1 MGGSEVMTKILFATV
16 CVCLGAFQEPA
27 EPSGPSGAAETKR
40 LPPRPEM
47 SAEQR
52 AERIRLLRA
61 TYDATP
67 PEKWPAPVVDPGVA
81 WKELGLPSPAI
92 DPPANPST
100 PEKVELGKALFFDPR
115 LSGTGQMAC
124 ASCHDP
130 ELGWTDGRSTS
141 FGHSR
146 EVLKRNAPG
155 IMGAAASPSLFW
167 DGRSD
172 SLEKQAL
179 AVLANPSEMRSS
191 PETIVSRLKEN
202 GDYRKAFEAA
212 FPGKSIEIERVS
224 EAIAAFE
231 RSVKPGRSRF
241 DAYLKGNTKA
251 MSDEAVSG
259 LDLFRRDAR
268 CMNCH
273 HGPDF
278 TDFGFHNLG
287 LSYYGRTL
295 EDLGRYRITSK
306 AEDVGRFRTP
316 SLRNLGNTAPYMHNG
331 LFELDGVLNMYN
343 AGMATLKRKP
353 EQENDPLFPTKSPHL
368 KPLGLN
374 RQDLAD
380 LKEFLLSLTEPKLR
394 VRPPAMST
402 PGRIHP

>member
-1 MGGSEVMTKILFATV
+1 
-16 CVCLGAFQEPA
+16 
-27 EPSGPSGAAETKR
+27 
-40 LPPRPEM
+40 LPPRPERTP
-47 SAEQR
+47 EKR
-52 AERIRLLRA
+52 AEHIRELRA
-61 TYDATP
+61 AYDGKSP
-67 PEKWPAPVVDPGVA
+67 DQWPRPTVDDQVN
-81 WKELGLPSPAI
+81 WKELGAPTA
-92 DPPANPST
+92 PPEPPENPT
-100 PEKVELGKALFFDPR
+100 TREKIELGRALFFDPR

-155 IMGAAASPSLFW
+155 IMGAAASPNLFW
-167 DGRSD
+167 DGRAD

-179 AVLANPSEMRSS
+179 AVLSNPSEMRSS
-191 PETIVSRLKEN
+191 PETVVSRLKAVA
-202 GDYRKAFEAA
+202 DYRAAFEAA
-212 FPGKSIEIERVS
+212 FPGRPIELERVA

-231 RSVKPGRSRF
+231 RSVQPGRSRF

-251 MSDEAVSG
+251 LSDEAIVG
-259 LDLFRRDAR
+259 LDIFRRDGR

-273 HGPDF
+273 NGPYF
-278 TDFGFHNLG
+278 TDFQFHDLG

-295 EDLGRYRITSK
+295 EDLGRYKTTGK

-343 AGMATLKRKP
+343 AGMATIRRKP
-353 EQENDPLFPTKSPHL
+353 EQADDPLFPTKSPHL
-368 KPLGLN
+368 KSLGLN
-374 RQDLAD
+374 RRDLAD

-394 VRPPAMST
+394 VRPPALSAS
-402 PGRIHP
+402 GRINP

>member
-1 MGGSEVMTKILFATV
+1 MTKILLATV
-16 CVCLGAFQEPA
+16 CVCLGAYQVPP
-27 EPSGPSGAAETKR
+27 EPSGPLGAAETKR

-47 SAEQR
+47 TAEQR

-61 TYDATP
+61 AYDSQP

-81 WKELGLPSPAI
+81 WKELGLPSTSM
-92 DPPANPST
+92 DPLANPST
-100 PEKVELGKALFFDPR
+100 PEKVELGKSLFFDPR

-202 GDYRKAFEAA
+202 GDYRNAFEVA
-212 FPGKSIEIERVS
+212 FPGQPIDMERVA

-251 MSDEAVSG
+251 LSDEAVSG
-259 LDLFRRDAR
+259 LDLFRREAR

-273 HGPDF
+273 HGPDL

-295 EDLGRYRITSK
+295 EDLGRYRITGK

-368 KPLGLN
+368 KSLGLN